1 MRKINDYIHKFE
13 NQEYAKLNWYDR

>member
-1 MRKINDYIHKFE
+1 MRKINDYIRKFE